1 MHVLTILIAAAVST
15 PAAAVD
21 SRPIPGKPGGSDN
34 PVVCRREVPVG
45 SLIASRKIC
54 MTKSE
59 WEIRATRGNEE
70 ARKQIED
77 NTSRNA
83 TPSH

>member
-1 MHVLTILIAAAVST
+1 MRILAMLIAFAVST

-21 SRPIPGKPGGSDN
+21 PKPVAGKPGGSDN
-34 PVVCRREVPVG
+34 PVICRREVPVG
-45 SLIASRKIC
+45 SLIASRKTC

-70 ARKQIED
+70 ARRQVED
-77 NTSRNA
+77 NAARNP